1 MEQFDVHRLGELKG
15 GRPSNELVVIL
26 QHRHARAV
34 DTVIVAPVVPPS
46 SLPPL
51 ERIRPSVRLEAEEYV
66 AVIDRLAAVE
76 RNLVGPRIGSLQA
89 HRDDL
94 IRAIDTLFTG
104 F

>member
-1 MEQFDVHRLGELKG
+1 MEQFDVHRLRDRDE

-34 DTVIVAPVVPPS
+34 DTVIVAPVVRRG

-51 ERIRPSVRLEAEEYV
+51 ERVRPPVSFEDREHV
-66 AVIDRLAAVE
+66 AVVDRLAAVE
-76 RNLVGPRIGSLQA
+76 RYAIGPRVGSLHA
-89 HRDDL
+89 YRDDL
-94 IRAIDTLFTG
+94 IRAVDTLFTG